1 MNYTYESKLAPYM
14 EGLIQQKQSN
24 GFKYHTGELLLKR
37 IDTFLIEEFPNEETI
52 TYEVAAK
59 WSQARSSESEA
70 YHNSRMSSMKALSTY
85 MLSLGIEAFV
95 PNSFNCKC
103 YRPILYIPSKEEVI
117 ELIKEMDVPTSHN
130 TIQKRLTMECKV
142 LFLLY
147 FCCGLRLSEGRLLK
161 KENVDLK
168 TGSITVLDSKGQKDR
183 MVYLP
188 SDGIKVISD
197 YMAHMNEDFSMIPWM
212 FPGNNPEKPI
222 SCSGVESTFN
232 RYWARL
238 SSSKN
243 LKKHPTPHCL
253 RHAFVVERLNEWM
266 LNGIDTNT
274 MLPYLSRYLGH
285 KSPDETY
292 YYYHL
297 VDKAFD
303 VIRNKDVTSDKVISE
318 VLPYEE

>member
-1 MNYTYESKLAPYM
+1 MSYIYESKLASYI
-14 EGLIQQKQSN
+14 EGLIQQKQSS
-24 GFKYHTGELLLKR
+24 GFKYHTGELHLKR
-37 IDTFLIEEFPNEETI
+37 IDTFLVEEFPDTDTI

-59 WSQARSSESEA
+59 WSEARNGESEG

-85 MLSLGIEAFV
+85 MLSLGIDAFV
-95 PNSFNCKC
+95 PNSFNCKS
-103 YRPILYIPSKEEVI
+103 YRPILYIPTKEEVTA
-117 ELIKEMDVPTSHN
+117 LLKEMNLPTSHN
-130 TIQKRLTMECKV
+130 TIQKRLTQECKI

-161 KENVDLK
+161 KQNVNLE
-168 TGSITVLDSKGQKDR
+168 TGVITILDSKGQKDR
-183 MVYLP
+183 LVYLP
-188 SDGIKVISD
+188 PDGVDVISD
-197 YMAHMNEDFSMIPWM
+197 YMSKMNENLPQTPWM

-222 SCSGVESTFN
+222 SCSGVEATFN
-232 RYWARL
+232 RYWDRI
-238 SSSKN
+238 SNSEN

-266 LNGIDTNT
+266 LNGIDTNK

-285 KSPDETY
+285 TSPDETY

-303 VIRNKDVTSDKVISE
+303 VIRKKDVTSDNVIPE